1 MCLENG
7 VVGTD
12 PLSGE
17 SSSIADS
24 ETAELG
30 SDEAVDEA
38 MEARRSRGKKLVGP
52 AEVERGEPERPS
64 VEMDMRRRGLGVGR
78 GAVVEDEDVVVEVLL
93 GLFKETVEE
102 GGEGFWRGGAGE
114 FPLVVVLVEPRGP
127 KMAEKV
133 ALEKEPRRR
142 SGVGVGVSSVIVV
155 VCGGLVWR
163 VCGLGC
169 GG

>member
-1 MCLENG
+1 MLF
-7 VVGTD
+7 
-12 PLSGE
+12 
-17 SSSIADS
+17 
-24 ETAELG
+24 
-30 SDEAVDEA
+30 
-38 MEARRSRGKKLVGP
+38 RS
-52 AEVERGEPERPS
+52 
-64 VEMDMRRRGLGVGR
+64 
-78 GAVVEDEDVVVEVLL
+78 VVEDEDVVVEVLL

-102 GGEGFWRGGAGE
+102 GGEGFWRGGGGGGGGGGLGGGGGGE